1 MAPGKGGELSEAGKV
16 TAGLAET
23 NGSLLPGL

>member
-1 MAPGKGGELSEAGKV
+1 MTPAKGGERSEAGKV